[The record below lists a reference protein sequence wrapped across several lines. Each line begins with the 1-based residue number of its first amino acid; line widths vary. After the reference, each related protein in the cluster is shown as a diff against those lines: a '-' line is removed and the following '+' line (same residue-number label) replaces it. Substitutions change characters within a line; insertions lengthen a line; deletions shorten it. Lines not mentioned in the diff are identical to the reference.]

1 MAWPGLVPASG
12 YGRGVRQDWYCDEVI
27 PGKVVVDVLAETA
40 TVLAFRPPRPGF
52 SREHIIV
59 VPKAHVSSLL
69 ELTPDLAADLLAV
82 LQRLGGEAVAR
93 HGGCQV
99 LTTLG
104 NEQHNKHLHWHIA
117 AGDGVARFVTVA
129 PSQG

>member
-1 MAWPGLVPASG
+1 M
-12 YGRGVRQDWYCDEVI
+12 RQDWYCDEVI
-27 PGKVVVDVLAETA
+27 PGKVAVDVLVETA

-59 VPKAHVSSLL
+59 VPKLHVSSLL
-69 ELTPDLAADLLAV
+69 ELAPELAV
-82 LQRLGGEAVAR
+82 EMLTVLQESGRQAVVR

-104 NEQHNKHLHWHIA
+104 SEQHNKHLHWHIA
-117 AGDGVARFVTVA
+117 AGDGVARFVTVT
-129 PSQG
+129 PPPVHG